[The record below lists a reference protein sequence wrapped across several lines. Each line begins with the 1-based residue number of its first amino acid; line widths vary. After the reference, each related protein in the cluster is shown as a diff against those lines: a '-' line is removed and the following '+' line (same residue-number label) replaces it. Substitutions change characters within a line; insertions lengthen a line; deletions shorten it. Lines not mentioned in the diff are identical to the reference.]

1 MTTTNYRGKARAVFL
16 AAIMVISMVGMPMAF
31 AGSAAAATTSINLS
45 DNLVQGGDEIDISG
59 NVDSN
64 GTVHVFIDE
73 DNDGNYTSA
82 TDTSGSANIE
92 NYEEDN
98 EFSVSL
104 NAPTDS
110 GTYDVYVFQ
119 DEGETD
125 STIDE
130 DDEGERSAPLQ
141 VDADAPTFGNETP
154 EDGSAITAADEIVVP
169 IEDANTSV
177 QTITATAVVENADG
191 TINTYEINP
200 ETADN
205 DGVSW
210 DGSELVIEPGV
221 GNVPSIADGDYDV
234 SVSATD
240 EVGNSDSTTFSFTVD
255 SNVPDSSF
263 VTPGDNVIVN
273 NENQTVD
280 VSLSASAARSIND
293 STVSLDIV
301 GDTTDYSESF
311 VNTDDEYANSSDT
324 FSVDPSVEGVES
336 FADDTYTVTVSGEDD
351 IGNSFSDTYSFEVD
365 TTSPEVT
372 NVELSET
379 DLNSDSEDPTV
390 TVNFNEPVDASEVS
404 ADVLIDGETK
414 ETLSFAGSDET
425 VGPTLD
431 IGSYGAVE
439 NDSAVINVT
448 SAQDIAGND
457 LANADADASQ
467 TGFAIDTD
475 GPTVELGGL
484 PNDGTLSGYVNIT
497 DFVSTAEDVEN
508 TEYYIEA
515 GEDSESRV
523 EITDTAENLDT
534 TTLLDG
540 DHRLVVEVTDENG
553 NTDTTKAVNGEFTID
568 NSQQLTVAQGYIN
581 GGFDAFDHQVGE
593 ETITVSDLFA
603 TTPGDTEYTVNDE
616 DASSGDSIN
625 ADENRGDTVT
635 VTASSDSAGET
646 RTVTLSFAPL
656 EGAESVSGDTI
667 DIGIKGDQS
676 VDTLN
681 VTVEQVDGHYDANEV
696 SLTRDDFE
704 QIDLNSDEAIYAAT
718 VEDLR
723 DGSYDVTITD
733 EEDVTIVNSV
743 GDGVVVNDSNPSV
756 VSASVTSGD
765 ENGLTLE
772 AQFDE
777 VVSSVGTVTLADDA
791 SVVDSTTVNDDGT
804 VTVSLNEE
812 VQTADAPALNFSN
825 IETPETSSGSTDYTE
840 VGVDTITLD
849 LSADALNVVSIP
861 AETGSVALDD
871 LDLSG
876 VDSVMAYDGDGWSS
890 YDAQTGDGDLQEITG
905 GVGYIV
911 KANQDASVAVNAQN
925 VPSDNDA
932 QAINSVSLNSGWNLV
947 GAYQEG
953 DQSIDQALAPLPSS
967 ADWSIQKGYTGTNV
981 DTLEPGAGYWMFT
994 NAESAYHIPVDYTG
1008 LQSSQPDVYNL
1019 NVPDPLTDGTDDTIS
1034 AEVDADSPVDRLV
1047 VDIPTIGVEGVE
1059 LTYDDDN
1066 GVYDV
1071 NITNYEQDIETTQD
1085 VDVTVTAFDIY
1096 GNLGQASTTTETTEN
1111 VKATVTSQEVTGSN
1125 TVAVTFDEGVEDTAG
1140 NALEAADF
1148 GYTNNSNVGAGSV
1161 TDVNHSAGDAT
1172 ATLTLNATIQNEDV
1186 GSDTID
1192 ISADTIY
1199 DTAGN
1204 AVDLVVNTY
1213 TDPNKNV
1220 KAT

>member
-1 MTTTNYRGKARAVFL
+1 VTANDD
-16 AAIMVISMVGMPMAF
+16 
-31 AGSAAAATTSINLS
+31 ATL
-45 DNLVQGGDEIDISG
+45 G
-59 NVDSN
+59 
-64 GTVHVFIDE
+64 
-73 DNDGNYTSA
+73 
-82 TDTSGSANIE
+82 
-92 NYEEDN
+92 EED
-98 EFSVSL
+98 VD
-104 NAPTDS
+104 A
-110 GTYDVYVFQ
+110 
-119 DEGETD
+119 
-125 STIDE
+125 STIEAVVNIDGEEIETVSNFNYNSVTDE
-130 DDEGERSAPLQ
+130 YVGTLDLSQYNNLENDSAE
-141 VDADAPTFGNETP
+141 VNV
-154 EDGSAITAADEIVVP
+154 TAA
-169 IEDANTSV
+169 S
-177 QTITATAVVENADG
+177 
-191 TINTYEINP
+191 
-200 ETADN
+200 
-205 DGVSW
+205 
-210 DGSELVIEPGV
+210 
-221 GNVPSIADGDYDV
+221 
-234 SVSATD
+234 D
-240 EVGNSDSTTFSFTVD
+240 EVGNEIENPAAAASETTFD
-255 SNVPDSSF
+255 
-263 VTPGDNVIVN
+263 
-273 NENQTVD
+273 
-280 VSLSASAARSIND
+280 
-293 STVSLDIV
+293 
-301 GDTTDYSESF
+301 
-311 VNTDDEYANSSDT
+311 
-324 FSVDPSVEGVES
+324 
-336 FADDTYTVTVSGEDD
+336 
-351 IGNSFSDTYSFEVD
+351 
-365 TTSPEVT
+365 
-372 NVELSET
+372 
-379 DLNSDSEDPTV
+379 
-390 TVNFNEPVDASEVS
+390 
-404 ADVLIDGETK
+404 
-414 ETLSFAGSDET
+414 
-425 VGPTLD
+425 
-431 IGSYGAVE
+431 
-439 NDSAVINVT
+439 
-448 SAQDIAGND
+448 
-457 LANADADASQ
+457 
-467 TGFAIDTD
+467 IDTD
-475 GPTVELGGL
+475 GPSVELGDV

-635 VTASSDSAGET
+635 VTASSDYAGET

-733 EEDVTIVNSV
+733 EEDVTTVNSV

-1019 NVPDPLTDGTDDTIS
+1019 NVPDPLTNGTDDTIS

-1059 LTYDDDN
+1059 LTDDDDN
-1066 GVYDV
+1066 GVYDVYDV

-1111 VKATVTSQEVTGSN
+1111 VKATVTSQEVTGSK
-1125 TVAVTFDEGVEDTAG
+1125 TVAVTFDEGVEDTGG

-1148 GYTNNSNVGAGSV
+1148 GYTNNSNVGAGNV

-1172 ATLTLNATIQNEDV
+1172 ATLTLNATIQTKDV

-1204 AVDLVVNTY
+1204 AVDSVVNTY